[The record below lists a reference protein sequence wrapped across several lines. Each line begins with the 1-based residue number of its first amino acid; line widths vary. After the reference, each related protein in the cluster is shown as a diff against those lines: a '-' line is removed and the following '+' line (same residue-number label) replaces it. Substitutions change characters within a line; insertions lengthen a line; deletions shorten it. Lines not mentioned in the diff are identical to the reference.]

1 MGRTTPLCP
10 QCQEVGPDTVIEHS
24 TLGLIQYE
32 TCRDCTF
39 HNLSRTSSQGQFVM
53 SCYATQDELNRDRY
67 ALHYLTCVRDMKYQ
81 MYQISTA
88 YPRYTLTRRAPVH
101 TLLGWTSAAV
111 FVPVT
116 PSCIS
121 HLRLAT
127 LAGSASC
134 DCSPQG
140 GPYETHRLSFAHI

>member
-10 QCQEVGPDTVIEHS
+10 QCQEVGPGTVIEHS

-88 YPRYTLTRRAPVH
+88 YPRYTLTRRGQSGRTYDNAH
-101 TLLGWTSAAV
+101 
-111 FVPVT
+111 
-116 PSCIS
+116 
-121 HLRLAT
+121 
-127 LAGSASC
+127 
-134 DCSPQG
+134 
-140 GPYETHRLSFAHI
+140 YEF

>member
-81 MYQISTA
+81 MYQISMA
-88 YPRYTLTRRAPVH
+88 YPRYTLTRRGQSGRTYDNAHYEFWCKVE
-101 TLLGWTSAAV
+101 TLIEHL
-111 FVPVT
+111 FT
-116 PSCIS
+116 P
-121 HLRLAT
+121 
-127 LAGSASC
+127 
-134 DCSPQG
+134 CSDGPPQ
-140 GPYETHRLSFAHI
+140 LSPFP